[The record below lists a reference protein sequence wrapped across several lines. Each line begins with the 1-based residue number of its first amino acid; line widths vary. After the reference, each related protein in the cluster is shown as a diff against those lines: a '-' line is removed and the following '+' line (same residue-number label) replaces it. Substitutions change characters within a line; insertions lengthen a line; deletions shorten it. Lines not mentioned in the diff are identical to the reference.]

1 MEMFEEAIL
10 PRIEEVFDKKMEEYA
25 SKTNDKLNNY
35 RNEVVEFKVEV
46 LGEIKDLRE
55 ENQIMF
61 KQYERT
67 NDRVDRI
74 AKHLDISV

>member
-25 SKTNDKLNNY
+25 SKTKDKLNNY